1 MHNKMPSY
9 DEFNALVLKFMA
21 DGTMRHSSEIR
32 DQVVQMV
39 QLAPDILAETLPSG
53 YSRAKYRIDWAC
65 SNLFR
70 AGLLDKPQ
78 RASFLMSEAGRQ
90 LLPTLGTTLGE
101 EDFVAQPKWQQ
112 YLAERAEIQANKTKG
127 GKKSGVVKLVLA
139 DPVDQDYVSAAVTAV
154 EKLNEELVVELLQR
168 LRTGSP
174 AFFERAVIQVLYA
187 MGYGGKDQ
195 RDFAANLRESH
206 TGKSGDGGIDGIVKQ
221 DPLGI
226 QNIYIQAKRYQN
238 GNTIGRP
245 DLQGFVGALHGKG
258 VTRGVFITTS
268 DYTKDARFYASGEA
282 NDRLILIDG
291 AQLTTLMLT
300 YGVGVQT
307 KRKLELLEI
316 DEDFFE

>member
-1 MHNKMPSY
+1 MHNKMLSY

-21 DGTMRHSSEIR
+21 DGNMRHSSEIR
-32 DQVVQMV
+32 DQVVQSA
-39 QLAPDILAETLPSG
+39 QLAPDVLAETLPSG

-78 RASFLMSEAGRQ
+78 RATFLISEAGRT
-90 LLPTLGTTLGE
+90 LLPTLGSTLGE
-101 EDFVAQPKWQQ
+101 EDFIAQPKWQQ
-112 YLAERAEIQANKTKG
+112 YLAERAEIQANKAKG
-127 GKKSGVVKLVLA
+127 TKKSDAVKPVLA
-139 DPVDQDYVSAAVTAV
+139 DGVDQDYLSAAITAV
-154 EKLNEELVVELLQR
+154 ERLNEELVVELLQR

-195 RDFAANLRESH
+195 QDFAANLKASH
-206 TGKSGDGGIDGIVKQ
+206 IGKSGDGGVDGIVRQ

-226 QNIYIQAKRYQN
+226 QNIYVQAKRYQA

-245 DLQGFVGALHGKG
+245 DLQGFVGALHGRG
-258 VTRGVFITTS
+258 VMRGVFITTS
-268 DYTKDARFYASGEA
+268 DYTKEAKGYANGEA
-282 NDRLILIDG
+282 KDRLILIDG
-291 AQLTTLMLT
+291 VQLTTLMLT